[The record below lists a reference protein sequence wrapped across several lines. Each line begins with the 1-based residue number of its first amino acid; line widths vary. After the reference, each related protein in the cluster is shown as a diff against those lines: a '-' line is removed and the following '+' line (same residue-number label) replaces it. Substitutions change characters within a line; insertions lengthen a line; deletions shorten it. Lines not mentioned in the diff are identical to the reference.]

1 MKTIFVATDFSV
13 RSDRAIRRAVLLAKK
28 ARAALWLVH
37 AVDDDQPGGIVDAER
52 TAAWTLLE
60 DQARSIFEVDGL
72 DCTPL
77 LVLGDPFEAVT
88 QAADEHEADLLV
100 IGPHRRE
107 VLRDVFVG
115 TTAERAIR
123 ESRRPV
129 LMANGVPAGGYRHA
143 LIALDLAAGSGDA
156 IRAVA
161 ALGLDLDTAISVIHV
176 YDAPGTGL
184 MARASLSA
192 DQVDGYLAG
201 EEERIGREMDAV
213 LGALRLDPVARIL
226 KHNSGSVAHVI
237 QASAREV
244 AADLVVI
251 GTRGR
256 SGVTRYLLGS
266 VAAEVLRGA
275 DRDVLAVPAGPETP
289 EPQS

>member
-13 RSDRAIRRAVLLAKK
+13 RSDRAIRRAVLLARK

-37 AVDDDQPGGIVDAER
+37 AVDDDQPGGIVEAER
-52 TAAWTLLE
+52 TAAWALLE
-60 DQARSIFEVDGL
+60 EQARSIFEVDGL

-77 LVLGDPFEAVT
+77 LVLGDPFEALT
-88 QAADEHEADLLV
+88 QAADDHEADLLV
-100 IGPHRRE
+100 IGPHRRQA
-107 VLRDVFVG
+107 LRDVFIG
-115 TTAERAIR
+115 TTAERTIR

-129 LMANGVPAGGYRHA
+129 LMANGVPAGAYRHA
-143 LIALDLAAGSGDA
+143 LIAMDLAAGSGDA
-156 IRAVA
+156 IRAVT
-161 ALGLDLDTAISVIHV
+161 ALGLDRDTAISVIHV

-201 EEERIGREMDAV
+201 EEARIGREMDAV

-226 KHNSGSVAHVI
+226 KHNPGSVAQVI

-266 VAAEVLRGA
+266 VAEEVLRSA
-275 DRDVLAVPAGPETP
+275 DRDVLAVPAGPATP
-289 EPQS
+289 GPQS